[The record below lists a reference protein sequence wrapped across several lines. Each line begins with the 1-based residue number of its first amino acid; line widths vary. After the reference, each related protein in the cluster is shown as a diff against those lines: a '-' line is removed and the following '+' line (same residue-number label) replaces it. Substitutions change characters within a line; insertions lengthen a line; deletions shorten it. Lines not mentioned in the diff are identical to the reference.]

1 MRILGLCC
9 RGISLAVAIVLFAV
23 PKSAFA
29 DTYQIF
35 NLGSD
40 QNYFFYGMDDFGL
53 VVISNPVAFLC
64 GYSTCYY
71 TFMNGIS
78 TGYSST
84 APTAVYYSVVDACT
98 PSVPPGGR
106 VLYGACNDNGQE
118 AFTGYL
124 TPDQEYPDV
133 YTGPDPVTDFLAR
146 GGEGF
151 VFMNSLGD
159 IVWDDHFTE
168 NWYLAINTTST
179 VPEPNSLFLLGT
191 GILAALGT
199 MRRRIFQQR

>member
-1 MRILGLCC
+1 MRILSLCC
-9 RGISLAVAIVLFAV
+9 RGISLALAAILFAT
-23 PKSAFA
+23 PKPVLA

-53 VVISNPVAFLC
+53 VVISNPVVPMC

-78 TGYSST
+78 TGYSSI
-84 APTAVYYSVVDACT
+84 APTSVYYNVTDTCS
-98 PSVPPGGR
+98 PSVPPGGI
-106 VLYGACNDNGQE
+106 VLHGVCNNGRE
-118 AFTGYL
+118 AFTGFL
-124 TPDQEYPDV
+124 TPGQVIPDV
-133 YTGPDPVTDFLAR
+133 YTGPDPVTDFLAH

-151 VFMNSLGD
+151 IFMNSLGD

-168 NWYLAINTTST
+168 NWYLAINTTSA

-191 GILAALGT
+191 GVLAAMGV
-199 MRRRIFQQR
+199 MRRRLFN